1 MSTDSSEAFGEPGGD
16 TLTVPLHREELRV
29 GTRVVDTGRGVRIH
43 KTVSEHPHHIDET
56 LHYDELDVRHVPVD
70 RIVPLSEAPS
80 TRQEGDTLIVPV
92 VEEVL
97 VTERRLRIKEEVHIT
112 RVARTRTQTGT
123 VVLREEDIVVER
135 FDEGPHKEASS
146 TTRR

>member
-1 MSTDSSEAFGEPGGD
+1 MSTDSPEPLAESGD
-16 TLTVPLHREELRV
+16 GTFTVPLHREELQV

-43 KTVSEHPHHIDET
+43 KTVSEHPHQIGET
-56 LHYDELDVRHVPVD
+56 LHYDELDVRHVIVD
-70 RIVPLSEAPS
+70 KIVPLSQAPS

-92 VEEVL
+92 LEEVL

-112 RVARTRTQTGT
+112 RIDRTRTQSGT
-123 VVLREEDIVVER
+123 VMLREEEIVVER

>member
-1 MSTDSSEAFGEPGGD
+1 MATDCPEAPGEPDGD
-16 TLTVPLHREELRV
+16 TLIVALHREELQV

-56 LHYDELDVRHVPVD
+56 LLYDELDVRHVIVD
-70 RIVPLSEAPS
+70 KIVPLSQAPS
-80 TRQEGDTLIVPV
+80 ARQEGDTLIVPV

-112 RVARTRTQTGT
+112 RIQRSRTQSGT
-123 VVLREEDIVVER
+123 VMLRAEDVVVER
-135 FDEGPHKEASS
+135 FDEGPHKEANS
-146 TTRR
+146 TIRR